1 MYNPELLAA
10 EIEHRSSRI
19 KEGLGASRRR
29 QRTRNPLVRWLADTV
44 TSSRRE
50 LPPSAVAGDL
60 QRAGSPTVRPGTGSG
75 NGVTQRLIDDLAEGV
90 VTAGLASHDAE
101 IAAVAD
107 QAIVMG
113 VSMTLVGVL
122 LDQAAPEVVRL
133 RAFGAVTRQ
142 LATLLGSADVS
153 TQISTRESSRTAPVA
168 VPA

>member
-10 EIEHRSSRI
+10 EIEHRSFRI
-19 KEGLGASRRR
+19 KEGVRGSRRR
-29 QRTRNPLVRWLADTV
+29 NGTRNPLVRWLVDTV

-50 LPPSAVAGDL
+50 LPPSAVAGDR
-60 QRAGSPTVRPGTGSG
+60 QRAGSRTIRPGTGSG

-90 VTAGLASHDAE
+90 VTDGIASHE
-101 IAAVAD
+101 VEVGAVAD
-107 QAIVMG
+107 QAIVLG
-113 VSMTLVGVL
+113 VSTTLVDVL
-122 LDQAAPEVVRL
+122 LDRAVPEVVRL

-153 TQISTRESSRTAPVA
+153 PRISTPESSRTVPVA